1 MNMYAIPTESYPMSL
16 ETMKTINKLA
26 KDVKAATGSTLKY
39 KRINAMANSFTVTTD
54 DVAGLYDMEKRL
66 MSINDI
72 AAAAIYAVRMEIAQ
86 PFEND
91 FYKDP
96 NTGYGY
102 TEEA

>member
-1 MNMYAIPTESYPMSL
+1 MNMYALPTESFPMNT
-16 ETMKTINKLA
+16 ETMQAISKLA

-39 KRINAMANSFTVTTD
+39 KRINKMADSFTITTD
-54 DVAGLYDMEKRL
+54 DLAGLYDMEKRL
-66 MSINDI
+66 MLTNDT

-96 NTGYGY
+96 ATGYGY